1 MPNLK
6 SIPGKFVWFEHVSKE
21 AKKAQ
26 AFYGEVLGW
35 QTRPFPMGASS
46 YDMICLGDSLDT
58 MIGGYAAPR
67 DDRQPAHWIS
77 YLSVEN
83 VDATA
88 EAVTANGGRVIEKP
102 FEIPTVGRTAR
113 VADPQG
119 AELYLFKNSGG
130 DPPDGL
136 APNGGWVWNELHT
149 SDPLKA
155 VAFYENV
162 IGYSH
167 KSMNMG
173 PDEVY
178 HVLLGRDGVDRAGV
192 TPLLQKGQK
201 PNWLPYVA
209 VADVDATIARARKL
223 GATIPMEP
231 ENIPDVGRLCPLID
245 PTGAPLAVIKP
256 LPRQK

>member
-1 MPNLK
+1 MPNFK
-6 SIPGKFVWFEHVSKE
+6 PIPGKFVWFEHVSQD
-21 AKKAQ
+21 ARKAQ

-67 DDRQPAHWIS
+67 DERQPAHWIS

-88 EAVTANGGRVIEKP
+88 ESVSANGGRVIGQP
-102 FEIPTVGRTAR
+102 FDIPTVGRTAR

-119 AELYLFKNSGG
+119 AELCLFKSEGG

-136 APNGGWVWNELHT
+136 APHGGWVWNELHT

-155 VAFYENV
+155 VAFYEKV

-173 PDEVY
+173 PGEAY
-178 HVLLGRDGVDRAGV
+178 HVLGRDGVDRAGV
-192 TPLLQKGQK
+192 TPLLQKGAK

-209 VADVDATIARARKL
+209 VDDVDATIARARKL

-231 ENIPDVGRLCPLID
+231 EDIPEVGRLCPLID

-256 LPRQK
+256 MPRQK

>member
-1 MPNLK
+1 MPNFK
-6 SIPGKFVWFEHVSKE
+6 PIPGKFVWFEHVSKD

-35 QTRPFPMGASS
+35 QARAFPMGPSS

-58 MIGGYAAPR
+58 MIGGYGASR
-67 DDRQPAHWIS
+67 GDQPAHWIS

-83 VDATA
+83 VDAA
-88 EAVTANGGRVIEKP
+88 AQAVTANGGRVIDKP
-102 FEIPTVGRTAR
+102 FDIPTVGRTAR
-113 VADPQG
+113 VADPLG
-119 AELYLFKNSGG
+119 AELCLFKNDGG
-130 DPPDGL
+130 DPPDGI
-136 APNGGWVWNELHT
+136 APHGGWVWNELHT
-149 SDPLKA
+149 SDPAKA
-155 VAFYENV
+155 IAFYEKV
-162 IGYSH
+162 IGYTH

-178 HVLLGRDGVDRAGV
+178 HVLGRDGVDRAGV
-192 TPLLQKGQK
+192 TPLLQKSQK

-223 GATIPMEP
+223 GATIPMDP
-231 ENIPDVGRLCPLID
+231 EDIPEVGRLCPLID

-256 LPRQK
+256 LPRAKT